1 MGRVNKY
8 AAGLSKDRWETFGKR
23 LEMFR
28 GLSTSLTQAQV
39 AAAVGVSRRQWIR
52 YTKGAPV
59 PLERIPKIAKVL
71 GMSVGRALL
80 HAGYEP
86 KERGVDADAHL
97 RLIRDYVFE
106 GAVKEALFSLFKFY
120 YKVNKEKKR
129 YKPMNAPM
137 LANSFMT
144 AAVAIDRMP
153 GWLRR
158 EFVLYLIAVERGG
171 RKQEFPVPP
180 KVRKEVRE
188 LIEKGLPKGMLLGG
202 RVPVPKS
209 RKKRRS

>member
-23 LEMFR
+23 LETFR
-28 GLSTSLTQAQV
+28 GSSTSLTQAQV
-39 AAAVGVSRRQWIR
+39 AAAVGISTRQWIR

-59 PLERIPKIAKVL
+59 PLKRIPTIAKLL

-86 KERGVDADAHL
+86 KERGVDVDAYM

-106 GAVKEALFSLFKFY
+106 GAVKEALFSLYRFY
-120 YKVNKEKKR
+120 YDVNKEKKR
-129 YKPMNAPM
+129 YKPMRAPM
-137 LANSFMT
+137 LANNFTS

-158 EFVLYLIAVERGG
+158 EFIVYLLTVERGG
-171 RKQEFPVPP
+171 RKQEFPVPSALY
-180 KVRKEVRE
+180 KEVRAM
-188 LIEKGLPKGMLLGG
+188 IEKELPREMLLRGQM
-202 RVPVPKS
+202 PVRKS